1 MTDAELDAN
10 LLKLRDAQRRAH
22 DGIHELINVLAIIRG
37 EIDLAVERAREKL
50 DLFYSNFPEFK
61 D

>member
-10 LLKLRDAQRRAH
+10 LAKLREAQRRTH
-22 DGIHELINVLAIIRG
+22 DGIHELLNVLAIIRG

-50 DLFYSNFPEFK
+50 ADFYTAYPEFR

>member
-1 MTDAELDAN
+1 MTDAELDDA
-10 LLKLRDAQRRAH
+10 LGKLRAHQRRTH
-22 DGIHELINVLAIIRG
+22 DGIHELLNVLAIIRG

-50 DLFYSNFPEFK
+50 TDFYAAYPEFK